1 MLLSCLGSDKMLE
14 RLNVKNF
21 AIIEDLTVDFSNG
34 MTVLTGETGA
44 GKSLIIDTISLLLG
58 SRADSDMIRYGETLA
73 SICGIFTNDNSLVNE
88 LLIKYEIPVCEK
100 LTILREISD
109 SGKNSIK
116 INNHQVTLG
125 MLKSI
130 SSYLADIH
138 IQNDTYKLFN
148 PDSYLSI
155 LDPKNDS
162 RFDKLLA
169 DYLLNYSKYL
179 EALKE
184 YNHIKEG
191 KKQALDKLEFLKF
204 ECEELSNLNLYENID
219 VELEEKIAKLSNYDK
234 IFSSLNEAYNTLNS
248 EISGIDSLYNA
259 SKAIEKISD
268 YDAKYKDYCEKLLDS
283 YYISSEIKEDI
294 FNQIESLDFD
304 EDELNSSIE
313 RLNEIEHAKTKYKKS
328 VSELIS
334 YLNEITIEIEMVT
347 NYDEIFKEHEE
358 KCKNLF
364 NKALSSGLK
373 LSEYRKKLS
382 FKMENQ
388 IVNECKDLDLD
399 NTIFNIKFNEINS
412 SDFTNKEIFH
422 ENGIDEIEFMIS
434 FNKGEPLKPLHKVA
448 SGGEMSRIMLA
459 FKSYLSTN
467 TDLSLMVF
475 DEIDTGVSG
484 STAKKI
490 AIKMHQISK
499 YVQVLCITHLPQVA
513 AIGDQHKH
521 IYKELIDGRT
531 KTKIEDLSYDRRV
544 EEIAMMLSGDKL
556 SMYALEH
563 AKSLLDK

>member
-1 MLLSCLGSDKMLE
+1 MLE

-467 TDLSLMVF
+467 TNLSLMVF

>member
-1 MLLSCLGSDKMLE
+1 MLE

-21 AIIEDLTVDFSNG
+21 AIIEDLTVDFSSG

-58 SRADSDMIRYGETLA
+58 ARADSDMIRYGEKSA
-73 SICGIFTNDNSLVNE
+73 SICGTFTSNNSFIDE
-88 LLIKYEIPVCEK
+88 LLNKYEIPVYDK
-100 LTILREISD
+100 ITILREIAD
-109 SGKNSIK
+109 SGKNIIK
-116 INNHQVTLG
+116 INNHQVTLS
-125 MLKSI
+125 MLKNI
-130 SSYLADIH
+130 SVHLADIH

-148 PDSYLSI
+148 PDSYLLI
-155 LDPKNDS
+155 LDSKNDS
-162 RFDKLLA
+162 KFDKLLA
-169 DYLLNYSKYL
+169 DYLMNYSKYL

-191 KKQALDKLEFLKF
+191 KKQALDKLEFLKY
-204 ECEELSNLNLYENID
+204 ECDELSNLNLYENID

-248 EISGIDSLYNA
+248 EMNGIDSLYNA
-259 SKAIEKISD
+259 SKSIEKIAS
-268 YDAKYKDYCEKLLDS
+268 YDSKYKDYCEKLLDS

-294 FNQIESLDFD
+294 YNQIESLDFD
-304 EDELNSSIE
+304 EDELNQSIE

-347 NYDEIFKEHEE
+347 NYDEVFKEHEE
-358 KCKNLF
+358 KCKDLF

-382 FKMENQ
+382 LKMTSQ
-388 IVNECKDLDLD
+388 IEKECKDLDLD
-399 NTIFNIKFNEINS
+399 NTIFDIKFNEIDC
-412 SDFTNKEIFH
+412 SDFTNKDIFH

-459 FKSYLSTN
+459 FKSYLSAN

-484 STAKKI
+484 ATAKKI

-499 YVQVLCITHLPQVA
+499 HVQVLCITHLPQVA

-531 KTKIEDLSYDRRV
+531 KTRIEDLSYDRRV

-563 AKSLLDK
+563 AKSLLSK

>member
-467 TDLSLMVF
+467 TNLSLMVF

>member
-1 MLLSCLGSDKMLE
+1 MLE

-21 AIIEDLTVDFSNG
+21 AIIEDLTVDFSSG

-58 SRADSDMIRYGETLA
+58 ARADSDMIRYGEKSA
-73 SICGIFTNDNSLVNE
+73 SICGIFTRDNSVIDE
-88 LLIKYEIPVCEK
+88 LLIKYEIPSSDK
-100 LTILREISD
+100 ITILREIAD
-109 SGKNSIK
+109 SGKNVIK
-116 INNHQVTLG
+116 INNRQITLS
-125 MLKSI
+125 MLKNI
-130 SSYLADIH
+130 SVHLADIH

-148 PDSYLSI
+148 PDSYLLI

-162 RFDKLLA
+162 KFDKLLA
-169 DYLLNYSKYL
+169 DYLMNYSKYL
-179 EALKE
+179 EELKE

-191 KKQALDKLEFLKF
+191 KKQALDKLEFLKY
-204 ECEELSNLNLYENID
+204 ECDELSNLNLYENID

-248 EISGIDSLYNA
+248 EMNGIDSLYNA
-259 SKAIEKISD
+259 SKSIEKIAS
-268 YDAKYKDYCEKLLDS
+268 YDSKYKDYCEKLLDS

-294 FNQIESLDFD
+294 YNQIESLDFD
-304 EDELNSSIE
+304 EDELNQSIDK
-313 RLNEIEHAKTKYKKS
+313 LNEIEHAKTKYKKS

-347 NYDEIFKEHEE
+347 NYDELFKEHEE
-358 KCKNLF
+358 KCKSLF

-373 LSEYRKKLS
+373 LSEYRKKISL
-382 FKMENQ
+382 KMASQ
-388 IVNECKDLDLD
+388 IEKECKELDLD
-399 NTIFNIKFNEINS
+399 NTIFNIKFNEINC
-412 SDFTNKEIFH
+412 SDFTNKDIFH

-459 FKSYLSTN
+459 FKSYLSVN

-484 STAKKI
+484 ATAKKI

-513 AIGDQHKH
+513 SFGDQHKH

-531 KTKIEDLSYDRRV
+531 KTRIEDLSYDRRV

-563 AKSLLDK
+563 AKSLLSK

>member
-1 MLLSCLGSDKMLE
+1 MLE

-21 AIIEDLTVDFSNG
+21 AIIEDLTVDFSSG

-58 SRADSDMIRYGETLA
+58 ARADSDMIRYGEKSA
-73 SICGIFTNDNSLVNE
+73 SICGTFTSNNSFIDE
-88 LLIKYEIPVCEK
+88 LLNKYEIPVYDK
-100 LTILREISD
+100 ITILREIAD
-109 SGKNSIK
+109 SGKNIIK
-116 INNHQVTLG
+116 INNHQVTLS
-125 MLKSI
+125 MLKNI
-130 SSYLADIH
+130 SVHLADIH

-148 PDSYLSI
+148 PDSYLLI

-162 RFDKLLA
+162 KFDKLLA
-169 DYLLNYSKYL
+169 DYLMNYSKYL

-191 KKQALDKLEFLKF
+191 KKQALDKLEFLKY
-204 ECEELSNLNLYENID
+204 ECDELSNLNLYENID

-248 EISGIDSLYNA
+248 EMNGIDSLYNA
-259 SKAIEKISD
+259 SKSIEKIAS
-268 YDAKYKDYCEKLLDS
+268 YDSKYKDYCEKLLDS

-294 FNQIESLDFD
+294 YNQIESLDFD
-304 EDELNSSIE
+304 EDELNQSIE

-358 KCKNLF
+358 KCKDLF
-364 NKALSSGLK
+364 NKALSCGLK
-373 LSEYRKKLS
+373 LSEYRKKLAL
-382 FKMENQ
+382 KMTSQ
-388 IVNECKDLDLD
+388 IEKECKDLDLD
-399 NTIFNIKFNEINS
+399 NTIFNIKFNEINC
-412 SDFTNKEIFH
+412 SDFTNKDIFH

-459 FKSYLSTN
+459 FKSYLSAN

-484 STAKKI
+484 ATAKKI

-499 YVQVLCITHLPQVA
+499 HVQVLCITHLPQVA

-531 KTKIEDLSYDRRV
+531 KTRIEDLSYDRRV

-563 AKSLLDK
+563 AKSLLSK

>member
-1 MLLSCLGSDKMLE
+1 MLE

-21 AIIEDLTVDFSNG
+21 AIIEDLIVDFSSG

-58 SRADSDMIRYGETLA
+58 ARADSDMIRYGEKSA
-73 SICGIFTNDNSLVNE
+73 SICGTFTSNNSVIDE
-88 LLIKYEIPVCEK
+88 LLNKYEIPVYDK
-100 LTILREISD
+100 ITILREIAD
-109 SGKNSIK
+109 SGKNIIK
-116 INNHQVTLG
+116 INNHQVTLS
-125 MLKSI
+125 MLKNI
-130 SSYLADIH
+130 SVHLADIH

-148 PDSYLSI
+148 PDSYLLI

-162 RFDKLLA
+162 KFDKLLT
-169 DYLLNYSKYL
+169 DYLMNYSKYL

-191 KKQALDKLEFLKF
+191 KKQALDKLEFLKY
-204 ECEELSNLNLYENID
+204 ECDELSNLNLYENID

-248 EISGIDSLYNA
+248 EMNGIDSLYNA
-259 SKAIEKISD
+259 SKSIEKIAS
-268 YDAKYKDYCEKLLDS
+268 YDSKYKDYCEKLLDS

-294 FNQIESLDFD
+294 YNQIESLDFD
-304 EDELNSSIE
+304 EDELNQSIE

-347 NYDEIFKEHEE
+347 NYDEVFKEHEE
-358 KCKNLF
+358 KCKDLF

-373 LSEYRKKLS
+373 LSEYRKKISL
-382 FKMENQ
+382 KMTSQ
-388 IVNECKDLDLD
+388 IEKECKDLDLD
-399 NTIFNIKFNEINS
+399 NTIFDIKFNEINC
-412 SDFTNKEIFH
+412 SDFTNKDIFH

-459 FKSYLSTN
+459 FKSYLSAN

-484 STAKKI
+484 ATAKKI

-499 YVQVLCITHLPQVA
+499 HVQVLCITHLPQVA

-531 KTKIEDLSYDRRV
+531 KTRIEDLSYDRRV

-563 AKSLLDK
+563 AKSLLSK